1 VNNKEMNHLLI
12 SSYQQKWQLQSRM
25 FT

>member
-1 VNNKEMNHLLI
+1 MNNKKMNRLFI

>member
-1 VNNKEMNHLLI
+1 VNNKEMNRLLI
-12 SSYQQKWQLQSRM
+12 SSYQQKWQLQSRI